1 MKLSKQTIELLSS
14 FADINQSILVKG
26 GSKLSTIS
34 VSTTILAEAEVKEN
48 FPCEFAIYELPTFL
62 KALRLFQ
69 DPDLSFASNYVT
81 ISEGK
86 DRLRY
91 YFADKNVIISPPDDK
106 LELPSEEVNLQI
118 NDRQLAKLLQ
128 AASLLDLPD
137 LSVIGSNGDILLTVG
152 DKKNGSSNSWQIEVG
167 KTDSK
172 FCFNFK
178 IENLKIY
185 PGTYDVT
192 ISSHHLSH
200 WNNVNQNLSY
210 FVALE
215 QDSEFE

>member
-1 MKLSKQTIELLSS
+1 M
-14 FADINQSILVKG
+14 
-26 GSKLSTIS
+26 
-34 VSTTILAEAEVKEN
+34 
-48 FPCEFAIYELPTFL
+48 PTFL

-69 DPDLSFASNYVT
+69 NPDLSFASNYVT

-200 WNNVNQNLSY
+200 WNKIVNLNDSKL
-210 FVALE
+210 VETLE
-215 QDSEFE
+215 LFFR